1 MTSISDKYINQ
12 ISCLHLLDEN
22 VTKSRVVA
30 NCKEHITDLEL
41 LFLLKLYTVLN
52 YYSDWFGAFSK
63 PYTSTVL
70 SRKCMN
76 IDAEYYIY
84 ILPPYRKLLMVA

>member
-1 MTSISDKYINQ
+1 M
-12 ISCLHLLDEN
+12 DEN

-30 NCKEHITDLEL
+30 NCKEHITDLDL

-52 YYSDWFGAFSK
+52 YYSDLIGAFLK
-63 PYTSTVL
+63 PYTSAGL

-84 ILPPYRKLLMVA
+84 ILPSYRKLFMVA